1 MPSAGGRA
9 RLVSKQWWFV
19 SRCRV
24 ANILRKTKHFGDCYM
39 DSFWPQSGRD
49 VQDNWMLRFCLF
61 FPLWGQFNTV
71 FFTHASTVNLLE
83 RVKGPLCALPHL
95 WLILS
100 ISMLSFEPTFEN
112 ICLQHA
118 RDWRYNALRLWIK
131 RELLLPENTGFI
143 KASKVITHPCSLAP
157 SSAARRPQTWCWN
170 RCGFWFSVKSGLHC

>member
-1 MPSAGGRA
+1 MVC
-9 RLVSKQWWFV
+9 VSLSCCEHFKKNKTFWWLLHGFILATEWQRC
-19 SRCRV
+19 SRQLD
-24 ANILRKTKHFGDCYM
+24 AKIL
-39 DSFWPQSGRD
+39 S
-49 VQDNWMLRFCLF
+49 F

-100 ISMLSFEPTFEN
+100 ISMSSFEPTFEN